1 MNRPP
6 EESIRVL
13 HQQLHDF
20 VAAAAQQVGLP
31 PARAQ
36 LLAQLLVANDLR
48 GVFSHGTQQIA
59 TYARLMRDG
68 ALNPDPQLQVVK
80 ETPCSVLVDG
90 DGGLGY
96 FPAPEGTLR
105 AIEKAKANGM
115 AAMMSRNHGH
125 FGAAGI
131 YSRLAIGH
139 DLIAYVTSGHQ
150 LHLQPGEP
158 LYAAGGGSPMSFLAP
173 TDQEDPLVLD
183 FGALHDLYSHEKR
196 QQIAPIAPGL
206 VLRCIG
212 MGEICQAWGGLLSGL
227 TLDAGNPRWT
237 WPGANQGALVVLLRL
252 DLFTDPAEFK
262 RQMDLYVQQ
271 VRQLQPLPG
280 FDQSLVPGGIEAARE
295 GQYRQEGVPVGKW
308 HQEELEKLADELGM
322 PAPWR

>member
-6 EESIRVL
+6 KEFIRVP
-13 HQQLHDF
+13 HQQLHHF
-20 VAAAAQQVGLP
+20 VVAAAQQVGLP

-36 LLAQLLVANDLR
+36 LLAELLTTNDLR

-59 TYARLMRDG
+59 AYARLMRDG
-68 ALNPDPQLQVVK
+68 RLNPVPQLQVIK
-80 ETPCSVLVDG
+80 ETPCSVLIDG

-96 FPAPEGTLR
+96 FPAHEGTLR
-105 AIEKAKANGM
+105 AIEKAVAMGM

-150 LHLQPGEP
+150 LHLRPGEP

-173 TDQEDPLVLD
+173 TDQEDPVVLD

-196 QQIAPIAPGL
+196 DQIAPIAPGL
-206 VLRCIG
+206 VLRAIG
-212 MGEICQAWGGLLSGL
+212 LGEICQAWGGLLSGL
-227 TLDAGNPRWT
+227 NIDPHPPRWT
-237 WPGANQGALVVLLRL
+237 WPGANQGALVILLRL
-252 DLFTDPAEFK
+252 DLFAEPAEFK
-262 RQMDLYVQQ
+262 RQMDLYVRQ

-280 FDQSLVPGGIEAARE
+280 FDQSLMPGGIEARRE
-295 GQYRQEGVPVGKW
+295 RQFRQEGVPVGKW
-308 HQEELEKLADELGM
+308 HQEQLETLAAELGL
-322 PAPWR
+322 PVPWK

>member
-6 EESIRVL
+6 EEFIRVP
-13 HQQLHDF
+13 HQQLHGF
-20 VAAAAQQVGLP
+20 VAAAGQKVGLP
-31 PARAQ
+31 KAKAE
-36 LLAQLLVANDLR
+36 LLAQLLVTNDLR

-59 TYARLMRDG
+59 AYAHLMREG
-68 ALNPDPQLQVVK
+68 KLNPDPQLQVVR

-96 FPAPEGTLR
+96 FPAHEGTLR
-105 AIEKAKANGM
+105 AIEKAKAVGM
-115 AAMMSRNHGH
+115 AAMVSRNHGH

-150 LHLQPGEP
+150 LHLQPDEP

-183 FGALHDLYSHEKR
+183 FGALHDFYSDSKR
-196 QQIAPIAPGL
+196 QQIAPLAPGL
-206 VLRCIG
+206 VLRSIG

-227 TLDAGNPRWT
+227 NFDPNPPRWT
-237 WPGANQGALVVLLRL
+237 WEGANQGALVILLRL
-252 DLFTDPAEFK
+252 ELFADPAEFK

-280 FDQSLVPGGIEAARE
+280 FDQSHVPGGIEAARE
-295 GQYRQEGVPVGKW
+295 RQYRQEGVPVGKR
-308 HQEELEKLADELGM
+308 HQKHLEKLAEELAI

>member
-6 EESIRVL
+6 EEFIVVP
-13 HQQLHDF
+13 HQQLQDF
-20 VAAAAQQVGLP
+20 VAAAAQKAGLP
-31 PARAQ
+31 KTKAD

-68 ALNPDPQLQVVK
+68 QLNPDPQLQVIK

-96 FPAPEGTLR
+96 FPAHAGTLQ
-105 AIEKAKANGM
+105 AIEKAKASGM

-131 YSRLAIGH
+131 YSRMAIGH

-150 LHLQPGEP
+150 LHLQPGRP
-158 LYAAGGGSPMSFLAP
+158 LYDAGGGSPMSFMAP
-173 TDQEDPLVLD
+173 TDKEDPLVLD

-196 QQIAPIAPGL
+196 AQIAPMAPGL

-212 MGEICQAWGGLLSGL
+212 MGEICQSWGGLLSGL

-237 WPGANQGALVVLLRL
+237 WKGANQGALVVLLRL
-252 DLFTDPAEFK
+252 DLFTEPAEFK

-280 FDQSLVPGGIEAARE
+280 FNETHVPGGIEAARDR
-295 GQYRQEGVPVGKW
+295 QFRQEGVPVGKW
-308 HQEELEKLADELGM
+308 HQEELEKLAEELGL
-322 PAPWR
+322 PVPWR

>member
-6 EESIRVL
+6 EKFVEVPHL
-13 HQQLHDF
+13 QLHGF
-20 VAAAAQQVGLP
+20 VAAAAQKVGLP
-31 PARAQ
+31 NEKAA
-36 LLAQLLVANDLR
+36 LLAELLVAIDLR

-68 ALNPDPQLQVVK
+68 QLNPDPQLQVIR

-96 FPAPEGTLR
+96 FPAHEGTLR
-105 AIEKAKANGM
+105 AIEKAKTNGM

-131 YSRLAIGH
+131 YSRMAIGH

-150 LHLQPGEP
+150 LHLQPGES

-173 TDQEDPLVLD
+173 TDKEDPLVLD
-183 FGALHDLYSHEKR
+183 FGALHDLYSREKR
-196 QQIAPIAPGL
+196 DLIAPVAPGL

-212 MGEICQAWGGLLSGL
+212 MGEICQSWGGLLSGL
-227 TLDAGNPRWT
+227 TLDAANPRWT

-252 DLFTDPAEFK
+252 DLFTEPAEFK

-280 FDQSLVPGGIEAARE
+280 FEQSLMPGGIEAVRDR
-295 GQYRQEGVPVGKW
+295 QYRQEGVPVGQW
-308 HQEELEKLADELGM
+308 HQEELEKLGGELGIGV
-322 PAPWR
+322 PWR